1 MKQKV
6 NNEQIRKSW
15 TVTNTVSIVNTN
27 PTRNSSLPVKNPERQ
42 WVLLVVKPKTRPW
55 RCWMMTALLSLRRR
69 RVARRSALTLERR
82 SSQTQRR
89 RRARGASP
97 VISDFHDF
105 LLSKDQP
112 SHFQVRPRLL
122 QHQAWAHCLLLP
134 LWQVGFRGLV
144 KRTTMMIDIRMFCTL
159 PTLIIMMMK
168 MLKTTSRMFCPSH
181 TPAEEHDCDYDYQ
194 VSDGKSHKCTDDCN
208 DKRWWWWLTTIIAMI
223 TMITM
228 YKNNNL
234 DLF

>member
-27 PTRNSSLPVKNPERQ
+27 PARNSSLPVKNPERQ

-55 RCWMMTALLSLRRR
+55 RCWRMTAPLSLRRR
-69 RVARRSALTLERR
+69 RAARRSVLTLERR
-82 SSQTQRR
+82 SRQPQRRRR

-97 VISDFHDF
+97 IISDFHDF

-122 QHQAWAHCLLLP
+122 QHQARAHRLLLP
-134 LWQVGFRGLV
+134 LWQVGFPGLV
-144 KRTTMMIDIRMFCTL
+144 KRTTMMIDISGFSAPCTHW
-159 PTLIIMMMK
+159 
-168 MLKTTSRMFCPSH
+168 C
-181 TPAEEHDCDYDYQ
+181 
-194 VSDGKSHKCTDDCN
+194 
-208 DKRWWWWLTTIIAMI
+208 WWWWRWWKPPPGCSAPRTPPRRSTTVTTTTRSLMESLSALMIAMI
-223 TMITM
+223 TMM
-228 YKNNNL
+228 MMVDYNYRNDN
-234 DLF
+234 DG